1 MYANDVEGDFFLR
14 AWQIINEISDQ
25 LAHNQK
31 FTSSLLSQAESVKV
45 RVLDIIGPVLVL
57 FTHAHRL
64 VKAEAGNLKSD
75 FTLRRFN
82 VDISKGAHR
91 DVIQYVQR

>member
-31 FTSSLLSQAESVKV
+31 FTSSLLSQTDSVKV
-45 RVLDIIGPVLVL
+45 RSP
-57 FTHAHRL
+57 
-64 VKAEAGNLKSD
+64 
-75 FTLRRFN
+75 
-82 VDISKGAHR
+82 
-91 DVIQYVQR
+91 

>member
-1 MYANDVEGDFFLR
+1 MANHQRNQRPARSQPKVLVLPSLSSRFSQGVL
-14 AWQIINEISDQ
+14 AMIS
-25 LAHNQK
+25 
-31 FTSSLLSQAESVKV
+31 
-45 RVLDIIGPVLVL
+45 PVLVL

-91 DVIQYVQR
+91 DVIQYVQH

>member
-1 MYANDVEGDFFLR
+1 MANHQR
-14 AWQIINEISDQ
+14 
-25 LAHNQK
+25 NQRPA
-31 FTSSLLSQAESVKV
+31 FSQPK
-45 RVLDIIGPVLVL
+45 VLDLTSLSGRISQGALAIIGPVLVL

-91 DVIQYVQR
+91 DVIQSVQH

>member
-1 MYANDVEGDFFLR
+1 MANHQR
-14 AWQIINEISDQ
+14 
-25 LAHNQK
+25 NQRPARSQPK
-31 FTSSLLSQAESVKV
+31 VLVLSSLSSRISQGA
-45 RVLDIIGPVLVL
+45 LAIIGPLVVL

-91 DVIQYVQR
+91 DVI